1 MNQKGSKNNILLKIF
16 QGALIGLGAI
26 LPGISG
32 GVLSVIFGIY
42 RPIMELLSHPRKNVR
57 THLPALFPVI
67 IGMGIGFAGIA
78 NLLSF
83 FLEKYPYPS
92 VCLFV
97 GLIIGMFPSLKR
109 EAFKDGKS
117 RYYKLCFFLS
127 LFLVLGIL
135 LILRLT
141 QLSLSPN
148 FGWYLFCGFCLALSI
163 IAPGMSFSALLMPLG
178 LYTPFVEG
186 IGHFRMAVL
195 LPGALGTVITIICLS
210 RAVNTLFEK
219 HYCSSFCAILGII
232 TAATIMTLPYE
243 DFFHSV
249 PQAFIN
255 LAMLLIGIV
264 LALILDHYQSKVEV
278 T

>member
-1 MNQKGSKNNILLKIF
+1 MP
-16 QGALIGLGAI
+16 LIGLGAI

-117 RYYKLCFFLS
+117 RYYKLCFS
-127 LFLVLGIL
+127 L
-135 LILRLT
+135 
-141 QLSLSPN
+141 
-148 FGWYLFCGFCLALSI
+148 
-163 IAPGMSFSALLMPLG
+163 
-178 LYTPFVEG
+178 
-186 IGHFRMAVL
+186 
-195 LPGALGTVITIICLS
+195 
-210 RAVNTLFEK
+210 
-219 HYCSSFCAILGII
+219 
-232 TAATIMTLPYE
+232 
-243 DFFHSV
+243 
-249 PQAFIN
+249 
-255 LAMLLIGIV
+255 
-264 LALILDHYQSKVEV
+264 
-278 T
+278 

>member
-97 GLIIGMFPSLKR
+97 GLIIGMFPSSYNQVFFI
-109 EAFKDGKS
+109 ENS
-117 RYYKLCFFLS
+117 RFFNLS
-127 LFLVLGIL
+127 Y
-135 LILRLT
+135 
-141 QLSLSPN
+141 LS
-148 FGWYLFCGFCLALSI
+148 
-163 IAPGMSFSALLMPLG
+163 
-178 LYTPFVEG
+178 E
-186 IGHFRMAVL
+186 
-195 LPGALGTVITIICLS
+195 
-210 RAVNTLFEK
+210 
-219 HYCSSFCAILGII
+219 
-232 TAATIMTLPYE
+232 
-243 DFFHSV
+243 
-249 PQAFIN
+249 
-255 LAMLLIGIV
+255 
-264 LALILDHYQSKVEV
+264 
-278 T
+278 